1 MRWPAFER
9 MLSLMKESREKRM
22 PYFDAIDRIE
32 MSVVQLQIEI
42 RLESST
48 VVRRE
53 RMVIRG
59 D

>member
-1 MRWPAFER
+1 
-9 MLSLMKESREKRM
+9 M